1 MGLAAHTPS
10 AQDATTAQLEQ
21 RALESQARA
30 LCEQTQQLA
39 TDARSRGVLRSREG
53 SLQSAVF
60 DERRY
65 QLMQLLDAVSATVSE
80 ARMARL
86 QQLIGALEFSCS
98 YFRSV

>member
-1 MGLAAHTPS
+1 MGLVAHKQS
-10 AQDATTAQLEQ
+10 AEAETTARLEQ
-21 RALESQARA
+21 RALELHARA
-30 LCEQTQQLA
+30 LCEQAQQLA

-53 SLQSAVF
+53 NLQSAVF

-65 QLMQLLDAVSATVSE
+65 QVMQLLDAVSNTVSE

-86 QQLIGALEFSCS
+86 QQLIGALEFSCN